1 MSIYVLD
8 WIKEDLKAKGED
20 LKDYSLLDLKD
31 LLNEYKSKYLIGQEL
46 NYEEIKELLKKA
58 LDGYI
63 KSLNTSDFKCFEYK
77 TEALVYIKVLNDENL
92 TVKYMDVNKAKELLN
107 KVARGII
114 INKYKYQAIKNINL
128 VLLFF

>member
-1 MSIYVLD
+1 MRIYVLD